1 VQAIAEPWL
10 DAVRRGPAPF
20 WALETL
26 LREYPLSSAEGTAL
40 MRLAEALLRVPD
52 RETAI
57 ALTADQLGRATFDPH
72 GHGWA
77 GALSARALALAK
89 AMLPQG
95 DSIGEGPL
103 GKFGSEAVVAMALR
117 AVQLLGRQF
126 VLGESIDAA
135 MSRADASHARHPG
148 ARFSYDMLGEG
159 ARTDADAQ
167 RYLEHYLGAVQALA
181 RGCRH
186 CSRAM
191 KMCSAPVC
199 STSLCHGH
207 GNSVSTLRAPAS
219 TLQSTQKRVS
229 GLSFR
234 SMFSRHSRPALLLN
248 IAGGAVLALRSR
260 LTRRVLSTRC
270 LKSSLLQIA
279 ASFG

>member
-148 ARFSYDMLGEG
+148 RASVMTCWARAHARMPTRSGILNTISARFRRWP
-159 ARTDADAQ
+159 AAATPF
-167 RYLEHYLGAVQALA
+167 
-181 RGCRH
+181 
-186 CSRAM
+186 
-191 KMCSAPVC
+191 AP
-199 STSLCHGH
+199 
-207 GNSVSTLRAPAS
+207 
-219 TLQSTQKRVS
+219 
-229 GLSFR
+229 
-234 SMFSRHSRPALLLN
+234 
-248 IAGGAVLALRSR
+248 
-260 LTRRVLSTRC
+260 
-270 LKSSLLQIA
+270 
-279 ASFG
+279 